1 MIILFEYFKMQGK
14 QKKINI
20 LKFNE
25 IYSNREVLI
34 KIPIRINRQLTLKE
48 VKFIIDKIYY
58 REGDIYNINRDK
70 RTDALIISLKTKL
83 KSEIQITKT
92 EVLFE
97 SEFERT
103 YSITQYDDTIQT
115 IVDIYRSL

>member
-14 QKKINI
+14 QKKIDI
-20 LKFNE
+20 LKLNE
-25 IYSNREVLI
+25 IYSNKEVLI

-48 VKFIIDKIYY
+48 VKFLINKIYY

-83 KSEIQITKT
+83 RSEIQITKN

-97 SEFERT
+97 SEFERSC
-103 YSITQYDDTIQT
+103 SITQYDDIIQT
-115 IVDIYRSL
+115 LVDIYRSL

>member
-25 IYSNREVLI
+25 IYSNREISI

-115 IVDIYRSL
+115 IVNIYRSL